1 MMTLSTNPDL
11 LSLLPP
17 WYAEVA
23 DYQAICAAEQPVFDQ
38 MQADTLQILANFWPQ
53 TMDADSIG
61 QWEQALGILADP
73 TYEDLDFRRA
83 RIINRIATKPPFT
96 LQFLYNKL
104 DELIGPGAWT
114 VDVDYPNYTLYIER
128 TAQEMNYTLELEWTI
143 NHIKP
148 AHMAY
153 VSRPYTAA
161 GVAVV
166 ERVSYVP
173 GTWNYVLGSWQLGEE
188 PFSSD
193 RAMSYNYALGSWQL
207 GEQPFLSWE
216 GEVVAK
222 TENTP
227 SVQPPM
233 LADAAEAIMNNIFAV
248 RINGTATV
256 TALQKSVAGSQVQVI
271 AAASQSIADVIT
283 KEELLDGLGNVLSS
297 ADVYI
302 PVTSAVQL
310 IYRITVKEGANGQ

>member
-1 MMTLSTNPDL
+1 MTKIRLIDL
-11 LSLLPP
+11 LPD
-17 WYAEVA
+17 WYAEVL
-23 DYQAICAAEQPVFDQ
+23 DYQAICEAEQPMFDDA
-38 MQADTLQILANFWPQ
+38 QAAAAQLLLNLNFLTMDLASVELWERALQIVPNPD
-53 TMDADSIG
+53 TES
-61 QWEQALGILADP
+61 
-73 TYEDLDFRRA
+73 LDFRRVRA
-83 RIINRIATKPPFT
+83 LNRISTKPPYT
-96 LQFLYNKL
+96 ERFLEDRL
-104 DELIGPGAWT
+104 DELVGPGLWS
-114 VDVDYPNYTLYIER
+114 VQVDYPGYTLYIER

>member
-1 MMTLSTNPDL
+1 MTKIRLIDL
-11 LSLLPP
+11 LPD
-17 WYAEVA
+17 WYAEVL
-23 DYQAICAAEQPVFDQ
+23 DYQAICEAEQPMFDDA
-38 MQADTLQILANFWPQ
+38 QAAAAQLLLNLDFLSMDLASVELWERALQILPEPA
-53 TMDADSIG
+53 AES
-61 QWEQALGILADP
+61 
-73 TYEDLDFRRA
+73 LDFRRF
-83 RIINRIATKPPFT
+83 RLLNRISTKPPYT
-96 LQFLYNKL
+96 LRFLEGKL
-104 DELIGPGAWT
+104 DELAGQGLWSMEI
-114 VDVDYPNYTLYIER
+114 DYPNYTIYVDR
-128 TAQEMNYTLELEWTI
+128 AAQGMNYTLELEWTI

>member
-1 MMTLSTNPDL
+1 MTKIRLIDL
-11 LSLLPP
+11 LPD
-17 WYAEVA
+17 WYAEVL
-23 DYQAICAAEQPVFDQ
+23 DYQAICEAEQPMFDDA
-38 MQADTLQILANFWPQ
+38 QAAAAQLLLNLNFLTMDLASVELWERALQIVPNPD
-53 TMDADSIG
+53 TES
-61 QWEQALGILADP
+61 
-73 TYEDLDFRRA
+73 LDFRRVRA
-83 RIINRIATKPPFT
+83 LNRISTKPPYT
-96 LQFLYNKL
+96 ERFLEGRL
-104 DELIGPGAWT
+104 DELVGPGLWS
-114 VDVDYPNYTLYIER
+114 VQVDYPGYTLYIER

>member
-1 MMTLSTNPDL
+1 MTKIRLIDL
-11 LSLLPP
+11 LPD
-17 WYAEVA
+17 WYAEVL
-23 DYQAICAAEQPVFDQ
+23 DYQAICEAEQPMFDEA
-38 MQADTLQILANFWPQ
+38 QAAAAQLLLNLNFLTMDLASVELWERALQIVPHPD
-53 TMDADSIG
+53 TES
-61 QWEQALGILADP
+61 
-73 TYEDLDFRRA
+73 LDFRRVRA
-83 RIINRIATKPPFT
+83 LNRISTKPPYT
-96 LQFLYNKL
+96 ERFLEDRL
-104 DELIGPGAWT
+104 DELVGPGLWS
-114 VDVDYPNYTLYIER
+114 VQIDYPSYTLYIER
-128 TAQEMNYTLELEWTI
+128 TAQGMSYTLELEWTI

>member
-1 MMTLSTNPDL
+1 MTKIRLIDL
-11 LSLLPP
+11 LPD
-17 WYAEVA
+17 WYAEVL
-23 DYQAICAAEQPVFDQ
+23 DYQAICEAEQPMFDDA
-38 MQADTLQILANFWPQ
+38 QAAAAQLLLNLNFLTMDLASVELWERALQIVPNPD
-53 TMDADSIG
+53 TES
-61 QWEQALGILADP
+61 
-73 TYEDLDFRRA
+73 LDFRRVRA
-83 RIINRIATKPPFT
+83 LNRISTKPPYT
-96 LQFLYNKL
+96 ERFLEDRL
-104 DELIGPGAWT
+104 DELVGPGLWS
-114 VDVDYPNYTLYIER
+114 VQVDYPGYTLYIER

-222 TENTP
+222 AENTP
-227 SVQPPM
+227 SVHPSM

>member
-1 MMTLSTNPDL
+1 MTKIRLIDL
-11 LSLLPP
+11 LPD
-17 WYAEVA
+17 WYAEVL
-23 DYQAICAAEQPVFDQ
+23 DYQAICEAEQPMFDDA
-38 MQADTLQILANFWPQ
+38 QAAAAQLLLNLNFLTMDLASVELWERALQIVPNPD
-53 TMDADSIG
+53 TES
-61 QWEQALGILADP
+61 
-73 TYEDLDFRRA
+73 LDFRRVRA
-83 RIINRIATKPPFT
+83 LNRISTKPPYT
-96 LQFLYNKL
+96 ERFLEDRL
-104 DELIGPGAWT
+104 DELVGPGLWS
-114 VDVDYPNYTLYIER
+114 VQIDYPGYTLYIER
-128 TAQEMNYTLELEWTI
+128 TAQEMSYTLELEWTI

-222 TENTP
+222 AENTP

>member
-1 MMTLSTNPDL
+1 MTKIRLIDL
-11 LSLLPP
+11 LPD
-17 WYAEVA
+17 WYAEVL
-23 DYQAICAAEQPVFDQ
+23 DYQAICEAEQPMFDDA
-38 MQADTLQILANFWPQ
+38 QAAAAQLLLNLNFLTMDLASVELWERALQIVPNPD
-53 TMDADSIG
+53 TES
-61 QWEQALGILADP
+61 
-73 TYEDLDFRRA
+73 LDFRRVRA
-83 RIINRIATKPPFT
+83 LNRISTKPPYT
-96 LQFLYNKL
+96 ERFLEDRL
-104 DELIGPGAWT
+104 DELVGPGLWS
-114 VDVDYPNYTLYIER
+114 VQVDYPGYTLYIER

-222 TENTP
+222 AENTP
-227 SVQPPM
+227 SVQPSM